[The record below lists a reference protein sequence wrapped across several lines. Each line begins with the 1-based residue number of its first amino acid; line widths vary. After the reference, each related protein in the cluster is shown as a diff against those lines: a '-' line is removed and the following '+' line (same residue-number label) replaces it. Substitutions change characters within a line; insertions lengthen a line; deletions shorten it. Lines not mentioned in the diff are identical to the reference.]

1 MSSPHHLKR
10 TGAALAVAL
19 ACAAIPAAAQAAPV
33 GLGTA
38 GNFSVLAGS
47 TVTNTGPTRMSA
59 QLGLHP
65 GTAVTGAPVAS
76 AYQIAN
82 GPALQAKSDLV
93 KAYKNAAGQASTPLS
108 SAQLSGARFTAGIY
122 RASSELKLSAGSVT
136 LDAQGDP
143 NALFIFQ
150 IGSALTT
157 LSATSVALVNGAQ
170 ACNVFWQ
177 VGSSATFGTGST
189 FVGNVMALTTIT
201 AKTGATFNG
210 RLLARNGAV
219 NLDTNT
225 IITSACAP
233 GTTGSDGSDSS
244 DGSGGSGGSDS
255 SDGSGSDG
263 SDGLPPASRSNRR
276 GTATLQRSPGSPGT
290 PDSPSVRDC
299 AEGFYG
305 TVRGRRIARVVFRMD
320 GKRIAS
326 RSRSPF
332 RVYVR
337 ALSGRHVIKARVTF
351 TDATAAKTLKMN
363 YRACASALLR
373 PRQGPSQF
381 TG

>member
-1 MSSPHHLKR
+1 MSSPHHFKR
-10 TGAALAVAL
+10 AGAALAVAL
-19 ACAAIPAAAQAAPV
+19 ACATIPAAAQAAPV

-47 TVTNTGPTRMSA
+47 EVTNTGPTTMSA

-65 GTAVTGAPVAS
+65 GTAVSGAPVAS
-76 AYQIAN
+76 AYQIDNA
-82 GPALQAKSDLV
+82 PAEQAKSDLV
-93 KAYKNAAGQASTPLS
+93 TAYNNAAGQASTPLAS
-108 SAQLSGARFTAGIY
+108 DELSGARFTAGAY
-122 RASSELKLSAGSVT
+122 KGSALSLSAGSVT

-143 NALFIFQ
+143 NAVFIFQ
-150 IGSALTT
+150 IASTLITGSG
-157 LSATSVALVNGAQ
+157 TSVALVNGAQ

-177 VGSSATFGTGST
+177 VGSSATHATNST
-189 FVGNVMALTTIT
+189 FVGTVMALTTIS

-219 NLDTNT
+219 TLEKNT
-225 IITSACAP
+225 ITTSRCAP
-233 GTTGSDGSDSS
+233 GTTGGSPTT
-244 DGSGGSGGSDS
+244 GGP
-255 SDGSGSDG
+255 GSDG
-263 SDGLPPASRSNRR
+263 SPTDGTDGLPPASRANRR

-299 AEGFYG
+299 AEGFSG

-332 RVYVR
+332 RVFVR
-337 ALSGRHVIKARVTF
+337 ALPGRHVIKARVTF
-351 TDATAAKTLKMN
+351 TDATAAKTLRMN